1 MMTGSISR
9 FKTNC
14 PTYKYNGESI
24 GMLLFLIQRLGT
36 VLRYDSN
43 IPAEKPFGKIILK
56 NGESGW
62 ISKLKAF
69 YGWTIE
75 VQKEA
80 RDPSTYSW
88 HRKDHIYELRRA

>member
-1 MMTGSISR
+1 MMTANISS

-62 ISKLKAF
+62 ISKRKAF
-69 YGWTIE
+69 YGWTVE
-75 VQKEA
+75 VQKET
-80 RDPSTYSW
+80 RDPSTYKW
-88 HRKDHIYELRRA
+88 HKKDHIMELMRA